1 MRLQS
6 LAGTNY
12 QPTFLQQ
19 DSYARQKI
27 GNFKNRKINEYD
39 SLKPVCNK
47 AVNITGQ
54 ALQKSPVRTV
64 KVLGLGIQIVSSVY
78 NPAVGQMVK
87 NAWSKQ

>member
-39 SLKPVCNK
+39 SLKPVYNK

-64 KVLGLGIQIVSSVY
+64 KVVGLGIQIVSSVY